1 MQSVIRLNKNA
12 HPILDDIDRAYA
24 LTSTKAK
31 DQDGTLF
38 NPIFDNS
45 FQRLFEVFSQFGDED
60 YKVSYSD
67 VYENTDNT
75 YGNPKNLILAFSGGK
90 DSIAAALLYK
100 EQGYNVYLYHL
111 KHINA
116 SLSDEYI
123 CAEKCAELLGMPIF
137 IDDVKFKG
145 KHIWTE
151 HPMKNMLIAN
161 GALSY
166 GIRENIGTTIA
177 FGNYTTS
184 ILEDNVFD
192 RCAGD
197 CMDMWECYNAV
208 VQKFIKDF
216 KVLSTLQSM
225 THTLDIVSKPEYREL
240 FNNSI
245 SCLCRHS
252 LRPYRHQWVK
262 DKFNVD
268 LPTYRCGSCYK
279 CCVEYVYMTDH
290 DLIDYNEDYY
300 KYCLNQLYKVYLF
313 EYGYI
318 YSLAA
323 LWESYLFYS
332 PEKSKLYDKFDNAIF
347 LLGGIKWV

>member
-1 MQSVIRLNKNA
+1 M

-38 NPIFDNS
+38 NPIFDTS
-45 FQRLFEVFSQFGDED
+45 FQKLFDTFYDFGDEG
-60 YKVSYSD
+60 YRVT
-67 VYENTDNT
+67 YEDTYANTDMAKPCKN
-75 YGNPKNLILAFSGGK
+75 KNLILAFSGGK
-90 DSIAAALLYK
+90 DSIAAAILYR
-100 EQGYNVYLYHL
+100 EMGYNVFLYHL

-123 CAEKCAELLGMPIF
+123 CAQKCADLLRMPLF
-137 IDDVKFKG
+137 IDDVKFTG

-184 ILEDNVFD
+184 LLADNVFD

-197 CMDMWECYNAV
+197 CMDMWECYNV
-208 VQKFIKDF
+208 IVQRFVKDF
-216 KVLSTLQSM
+216 KVLSVLESM
-225 THTLDIVSKPEYREL
+225 THTLDIISKPEWREL
-240 FNNSI
+240 FDNSI

-252 LRPYRHQWVK
+252 LRPYRHKWVA
-262 DKFNVD
+262 DKFGIF

-279 CCVEYVYMTDH
+279 CCVEYVYMADH
-290 DLIDYNEDYY
+290 DLTEYNEDYY

-313 EYGYI
+313 ENGYI
-318 YSLAA
+318 YSLDA
-323 LWESYLFYS
+323 LWDSYLFYPS
-332 PEKSKLYDKFDNAIF
+332 EKSKLYDKFSDAIF